1 MKAFKTELSNSSM
14 ITRYAF
20 MSMMADATSA
30 AMLLGSISLHSSD
43 DKLTLLIILFNIISV
58 GGRVLFSALADNV
71 KNKHTGIRMAVMIL
85 IMGFFFPTDISI
97 KTKVLLMAIG
107 SSAFHAFA
115 SSSILSRSKF
125 KATGIGLFTAGSVIG
140 IGIAKYAA
148 FFGYFTAAFLMMA
161 ATPSDKGEGIEEAY
175 LSREKKAPKTLLAPI
190 FVFFLLLSAAAFT
203 FLNASLSF
211 DWYHGRKVVFLTA
224 VAAGVGRAVGGF
236 IYDKASVF
244 LTTASLG
251 GGALLLL
258 FCSDSKMLSLAAI
271 LFINM
276 FVPTLISLIF
286 RFMPKFPA
294 FSYSI
299 VTCFSYLGYI
309 FVKLLPSPEKL
320 PVLIA
325 LICGLLLLI
334 SLASEIV
341 LYVNVRKVN
350 KNFGGSLDE

>member
-1 MKAFKTELSNSSM
+1 
-14 ITRYAF
+14 
-20 MSMMADATSA
+20 
-30 AMLLGSISLHSSD
+30 ML
-43 DKLTLLIILFNIISV
+43 
-58 GGRVLFSALADNV
+58 
-71 KNKHTGIRMAVMIL
+71 
-85 IMGFFFPTDISI
+85 
-97 KTKVLLMAIG
+97 
-107 SSAFHAFA
+107 
-115 SSSILSRSKF
+115 
-125 KATGIGLFTAGSVIG
+125 
-140 IGIAKYAA
+140 
-148 FFGYFTAAFLMMA
+148 
-161 ATPSDKGEGIEEAY
+161 
-175 LSREKKAPKTLLAPI
+175 
-190 FVFFLLLSAAAFT
+190 VFFLLLSAAAFT

-224 VAAGVGRAVGGF
+224 VAADVGRAVGGF

-258 FCSDSKMLSLAAI
+258 FCSDSKMLSLVAI

-320 PVLIA
+320 SVLIA

-334 SLASEIV
+334 SLASEIA
-341 LYVNVRKVN
+341 LYINGRKVN
-350 KNFGGSLDE
+350 KNFGGPLDE